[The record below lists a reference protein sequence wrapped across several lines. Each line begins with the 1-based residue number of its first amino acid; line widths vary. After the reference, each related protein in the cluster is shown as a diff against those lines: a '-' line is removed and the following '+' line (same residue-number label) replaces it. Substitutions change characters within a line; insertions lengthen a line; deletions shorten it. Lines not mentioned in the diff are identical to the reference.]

1 MKKELNSFHLK
12 CICIGFMVVGIY
24 MQQLIYTLN
33 EESILA
39 GGQLSAGLTVMYNI
53 GYLIYMAAFP
63 LASFLLVEA
72 AFPLASFLLVEAVKK
87 TSDRKKLLTRLFAA
101 ALIVEIPMDVA
112 TFGISEWKNWG
123 LNQNYFFT
131 LCIALGVLM
140 AVDVIGKKLAVGSM
154 GNTISTLG
162 VYLFGAFLSILLR
175 TEQSSIG
182 VLMIITIYLF
192 YGNRT
197 FTLISAAALYA
208 LFVRRT
214 TGLEF
219 VPALSILLTWLYN
232 GEQGK
237 TGKVARGVFYFG
249 FPVAY
254 CVLGVLTQLL

>member
-12 CICIGFMVVGIY
+12 CICIGLMIVGIY
-24 MQQLIYTLN
+24 LQQLIYTLN
-33 EESILA
+33 EETILA
-39 GGQLSAGLTVMYNI
+39 GEQLSAGLTLTYNM
-53 GYLIYMAAFP
+53 GYLIYLAAFP
-63 LASFLLVEA
+63 LAAFLLVEA
-72 AFPLASFLLVEAVKK
+72 AKK
-87 TSDRKKLLTRLFAA
+87 TSDRKKLLLRLLVT
-101 ALIVEIPMDVA
+101 ALIVELPMDMA

-140 AVDVIGKKLAVGSM
+140 AVDAIGKKLTVGSM

-162 VYLFGAFLSILLR
+162 VYLLGAILSILLR

-182 VLMIITIYLF
+182 VLMVITLYLF
-192 YGNRT
+192 YGNKM
-197 FTLISAAALYA
+197 FSLVSVAALYL
-208 LFVRRT
+208 LFVRGT

-219 VPALSILLTWLYN
+219 VPAISILLTWLYN

-237 TGKVARGVFYFG
+237 TGKVARAVFYFA

-254 CVLGVLTQLL
+254 CVLGILAKVL